1 MKKLFL
7 FCVFCLLIVGGIFS
21 QNAPDWM
28 DSDFRKLQYPS
39 SVYITGFASGNVLAG
54 EDIAKAAERIK
65 SVAQSDL
72 LESIRVNMKSSSHS
86 SISSSSVNGKYY
98 EEESFNNASSK
109 SIKAEIVGMK
119 VETYYNSKTKNMYAF
134 AFANRND
141 VIAYYK
147 GLLSSDILQIEGY
160 YNAAQKL
167 YGQNDRAAARLQCQA
182 ALSLFS
188 KVAESQGMLVAVNP
202 QMSASDL
209 QDAKVRLMYDGLLQL
224 QSKLD
229 PKFELVERLQSSL
242 LQKLSQAESYL
253 NTSKNLIDDGEKSK
267 ARTQC
272 ELARKM
278 LDEIR
283 VVQDSLQLVEPTISS
298 DKLERVRTE
307 NLHNDVNIL
316 SARLAQAV
324 MVYVENDEDLFGQKV
339 NVVANKLKSQ
349 MSVSGCGFTD
359 DESQADFKLTLKAST
374 RESSATESIVFCYAD
389 VSYDLYDE
397 NKQKSVYSD
406 DISEKGGSIS
416 KEKASRKAME
426 NAANKIMESIAP
438 WLK

>member
-1 MKKLFL
+1 M
-7 FCVFCLLIVGGIFS
+7 
-21 QNAPDWM
+21 
-28 DSDFRKLQYPS
+28 R
-39 SVYITGFASGNVLAG
+39 
-54 EDIAKAAERIK
+54 
-65 SVAQSDL
+65 
-72 LESIRVNMKSSSHS
+72 
-86 SISSSSVNGKYY
+86 
-98 EEESFNNASSK
+98 
-109 SIKAEIVGMK
+109 
-119 VETYYNSKTKNMYAF
+119 
-134 AFANRND
+134 
-141 VIAYYK
+141 
-147 GLLSSDILQIEGY
+147 
-160 YNAAQKL
+160 
-167 YGQNDRAAARLQCQA
+167 
-182 ALSLFS
+182 
-188 KVAESQGMLVAVNP
+188 
-202 QMSASDL
+202 
-209 QDAKVRLMYDGLLQL
+209 
-224 QSKLD
+224 
-229 PKFELVERLQSSL
+229 RLQSSL

>member
-324 MVYVENDEDLFGQKV
+324 MVYVKNDEDLFGQKV